1 MEFKKSSFA
10 GEVKTTFEKLEDR
23 ATEVRKEHLGTDV
36 AAREADLS
44 IEERRPTRVIVQTH
58 ALLNEINEP
67 SCAHPR
73 LRRHRAWWSNVSQ
86 SVVEV
91 KELDIDH

>member
-23 ATEVRKEHLGTDV
+23 VTEVRKEHLGTDV

-44 IEERRPTRVIVQTH
+44 IEERRPTR
-58 ALLNEINEP
+58 
-67 SCAHPR
+67 
-73 LRRHRAWWSNVSQ
+73 
-86 SVVEV
+86 
-91 KELDIDH
+91 